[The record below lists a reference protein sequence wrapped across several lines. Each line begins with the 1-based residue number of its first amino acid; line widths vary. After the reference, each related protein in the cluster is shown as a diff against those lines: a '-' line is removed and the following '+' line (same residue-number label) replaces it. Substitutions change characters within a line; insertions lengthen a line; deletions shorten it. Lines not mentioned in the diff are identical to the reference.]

1 MYPSVG
7 STHTVQK
14 WNGISTEET
23 VKHFA
28 THVEVA
34 GESGSGLPTGTDT
47 SNTPDRAGVIFE
59 AVAEIIWLIAFL
71 AVIWIWSR
79 FLEIMGHITRG
90 NPEAAGRTIERTG
103 KSVTRRIA
111 PKGWDKRNEVQL
123 CPSCVT
129 KHDNGYK
136 KFFADFMASGK
147 NEKKS
152 D

>member
-1 MYPSVG
+1 M
-7 STHTVQK
+7 
-14 WNGISTEET
+14 TEKITKKYEC
-23 VKHFA
+23 
-28 THVEVA
+28 
-34 GESGSGLPTGTDT
+34 
-47 SNTPDRAGVIFE
+47 DRCPNIFE
-59 AVAEIIWLIAFL
+59 KKVEPGFL
-71 AVIWIWSR
+71 GIVK
-79 FLEIMGHITRG
+79 
-90 NPEAAGRTIERTG
+90 NP
-103 KSVTRRIA
+103 KA